1 MKRILLCAISFS
13 LIIHSCLC
21 QENASS
27 GTRFLFHGMV
37 MDAKTLTPIPN
48 SQILINREFS
58 SVSSANGNFA
68 FYVNR
73 NDTVL
78 FKHLGYKSTFMFVGD
93 TLAGQEFI
101 AGVYLHSDTLAIGE
115 VIIVPRFK
123 NIKSEILNARSKT
136 SSQMENARYNVAM
149 SGYQGRTTQGELGD
163 PASNYQ
169 IIHQKQKINAFER
182 GGIPSDRIVGI
193 SPLLLIPAA
202 YLFIHGVPEKP
213 PAFEQELTDQELD
226 QIREKY
232 LESLKKKE

>member
-1 MKRILLCAISFS
+1 MKRILLFAISFF
-13 LIIHSCLC
+13 LIIHSCFC
-21 QENASS
+21 QENANS
-27 GTRFLFHGMV
+27 GIRFLFHGMV
-37 MDAKTLTPIPN
+37 MDAKTLSPIPN

-78 FKHLGYKSTFMFVGD
+78 FKHLGYKSTLLFVGD

-101 AGVYLHSDTLAIGE
+101 AGIYLNSDTLAIGE
-115 VIIVPRFK
+115 VVIVPRFK

-149 SGYQGRTTQGELGD
+149 SAYQGRTTQGELGD

-169 IIHQKQKINAFER
+169 LLHQRQKINAFER

-193 SPLLLIPAA
+193 SPLLLLPAA
-202 YLFIHGVPEKP
+202 YLLIHGLPEKP
-213 PAFEQELTDQELD
+213 PAFDQELTDQELV

-232 LESLKKKE
+232 LESLKKKK